1 MFSWACSIWP
11 LLLGGLLGWL
21 ACGWLARGLR
31 GRDWAAVVSAKD
43 AELSRVSKELAD
55 WRKRPPVEVQKIV
68 DRVVEKPVDRIVEKT
83 VEKQIDNPS
92 HLASIARL
100 TAEVAVIAGLRGRIT
115 ELENAPPKVVEKL
128 VEKIVEKPVDRVV
141 EKIVEKPV
149 DRVVEK
155 TVEKLVDN
163 PSHLA
168 SIARLTAEV
177 AVVAGLR
184 GRITELENTPPKVV
198 EKIVEKPVDR
208 IVERVVEKIVEKPV
222 DRIVEKVVEKVV
234 EKPVDRIVEKLVD
247 NPSHLAS
254 IARLTAEVA
263 VISSLR
269 GRITELENTPPKVV
283 ERVVEKVVEK
293 VVAPPPPGI
302 DLAAAKRAGFE
313 MKSVDDI
320 VIIEGIGPRIAE
332 LFHKRGIRT
341 FAQIAAMT
349 PAQIQPI
356 LDEGGPHF
364 RMANPETWPEQAE
377 LAMHNRWAALRSL
390 HDVLVAGVRV
400 DVNAQKEAHEA
411 AARQLTQRV
420 QELEQQLAAR
430 NSEMQALRRAP
441 PIDVAAAHAAGFASV
456 KGDDDLE
463 IVEGIG
469 PKIAEL
475 CKQNGIRTF
484 AELAS
489 AEPARLKAILDAAG
503 PHFQMADPETWPE
516 QAELAMR
523 NRWRALKSLQDALD
537 GGKRR
542 G

>member
-11 LLLGGLLGWL
+11 LVLGGLLGWL
-21 ACGWLARGLR
+21 ACGWMARGLR
-31 GRDWAAVVSAKD
+31 GRDWASVVSAKD
-43 AELSRVSKELAD
+43 AELSRVSRELAD
-55 WRKRPPVEVQKIV
+55 WRKRPPVEVEKIV
-68 DRVVEKPVDRIVEKT
+68 DRVVEKPVERIVEKIVEKPVDRVVEKL

-100 TAEVAVIAGLRGRIT
+100 TAEVAVVAGLRHRIN

-128 VEKIVEKPVDRVV
+128 VEKVV

-155 TVEKLVDN
+155 VVEKIVEKPVDRVVDRVVEKIVEKTVEKPVDRVVDRVVEKMVDN
-163 PSHLA
+163 PAHLA

-177 AVVAGLR
+177 AVVSGLR
-184 GRITELENTPPKVV
+184 ARITELENTPPKVV
-198 EKIVEKPVDR
+198 EK
-208 IVERVVEKIVEKPV
+208 VVEKL
-222 DRIVEKVVEKVV
+222 VEKVVEKQ
-234 EKPVDRIVEKLVD
+234 
-247 NPSHLAS
+247 
-254 IARLTAEVA
+254 
-263 VISSLR
+263 
-269 GRITELENTPPKVV
+269 
-283 ERVVEKVVEK
+283 
-293 VVAPPPPGI
+293 PPGI
-302 DLAAAKRAGFE
+302 DLAAAKRAGFDL
-313 MKSVDDI
+313 KSVDDI
-320 VIIEGIGPRIAE
+320 VIIEGVGPRIVE

-349 PAQIQPI
+349 PAQIQPM

-364 RMANPETWPEQAE
+364 RLANPETWPEQAE
-377 LAMHNRWAALRSL
+377 LAMHNRWTALRSL

-400 DVNAQKEAHEA
+400 DVNAQREAHEA

-420 QELEQQLAAR
+420 QELEGQLAAR
-430 NSEMQALRRAP
+430 NAEMQAMRRAP
-441 PIDVAAAHAAGFASV
+441 PIDVAAAHAAGFTSV

-475 CKQNGIRTF
+475 YKQNGIRTF
-484 AELAS
+484 AELANS
-489 AEPARLKAILDAAG
+489 DTARLKAILDAAG
-503 PHFQMADPETWPE
+503 PNFQMADPETWPA

-523 NRWRALKSLQDALD
+523 NRWRALKSLQEALD

>member
-55 WRKRPPVEVQKIV
+55 WRKRPPVEVEKIV
-68 DRVVEKPVDRIVEKT
+68 DRVVEKPVDRVVEKVVEKIVEKPVDRVVEKL

-100 TAEVAVIAGLRGRIT
+100 TAEVAVIAGLRHRIN

-128 VEKIVEKPVDRVV
+128 VEKV
-141 EKIVEKPV
+141 
-149 DRVVEK
+149 
-155 TVEKLVDN
+155 
-163 PSHLA
+163 
-168 SIARLTAEV
+168 
-177 AVVAGLR
+177 
-184 GRITELENTPPKVV
+184 
-198 EKIVEKPVDR
+198 VEKPVDR
-208 IVERVVEKIVEKPV
+208 IVEKVVEKIVEKPV
-222 DRIVEKVVEKVV
+222 DRIVEKVVERVV
-234 EKPVDRIVEKLVD
+234 EKPVDRVVEKTVEKMVD
-247 NPSHLAS
+247 NPAHLAS

-263 VISSLR
+263 VITTLR
-269 GRITELENTPPKVV
+269 GRITELENAPPKVV

-293 VVAPPPPGI
+293 AVVTPLAGI
-302 DLAAAKRAGFE
+302 DLAAAKRAGFD

-364 RMANPETWPEQAE
+364 HLANPATWPEQAE
-377 LAMHNRWAALRSL
+377 LIVNNRWSALRSL

-400 DVNAQKEAHEA
+400 DVNAQRQAHEA

-420 QELEQQLAAR
+420 QELEKQLAERSA
-430 NSEMQALRRAP
+430 EMAALRRAP
-441 PIDVAAAHAAGFASV
+441 PIDVAAAHAAGFAGV

-475 CKQNGIRTF
+475 CKQNGIRSF
-484 AELAS
+484 ADLAGTD
-489 AEPARLKAILDAAG
+489 AARLREILHAAG

-537 GGKRR
+537 AGKRR